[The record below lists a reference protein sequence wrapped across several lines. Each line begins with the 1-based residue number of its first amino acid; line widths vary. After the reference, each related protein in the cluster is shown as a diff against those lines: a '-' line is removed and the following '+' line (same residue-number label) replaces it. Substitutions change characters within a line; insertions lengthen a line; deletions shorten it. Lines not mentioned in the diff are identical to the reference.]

1 MKPSETSLISI
12 IIPTYNRLP
21 LLKETLESV
30 FSQINHH
37 PVEVIVV
44 DDGSED
50 GTWEYLKELSNK
62 YSFLKIFRHPQ
73 NLGVSSARN
82 SGLKLAKG
90 KYVFFLDSDDL
101 LLPRSLEKLI
111 YLSQNNSYEVYL
123 TNSFREKKGK
133 KKFKPFPEVENPFM
147 RLKFFLEGAYSEGLF
162 LVKREVA
169 LLYPF
174 PEDLKVREDFVIK
187 AKWLTLHKVK
197 IINEPFGL
205 YRDHPN
211 RLRYNV
217 NFYLDKALS
226 SVDYLFRDLPSIFQ
240 SLYPYALFLT
250 YYELAKKAYLN
261 KNYSLSLTYLIKAKK
276 NYPKGII
283 SFKFLKLWI
292 KSFIKLKGN
301 YIFTNLKSF

>member
-1 MKPSETSLISI
+1 MKTSENPLVSI

-62 YSFLKIFRHPQ
+62 YSFLKIFRHSQ

-90 KYVFFLDSDDL
+90 KYVFFLASDDL

-123 TNSFREKKGK
+123 TNSFREKRGK

-147 RLKFFLEGAYSEGLF
+147 RLKFFLEGAYSEGLY

-169 LLYPF
+169 LLHSF

-197 IINEPFGL
+197 IINEPLGL
-205 YRDHPN
+205 IRDHPH
-211 RLRYNV
+211 RLRYNA
-217 NFYLDKALS
+217 NFYLEKSLS
-226 SVDYLFRDLPSIFQ
+226 AVDYLFKDLPSMFHP
-240 SLYPYALFLT
+240 LYPYALYLT
-250 YYELAKKAYLN
+250 YCELAKKAYLN
-261 KNYSLSLTYLIKAKK
+261 KHYSLSFTYLIEAKK
-276 NYPKGII
+276 IYPKGVI

-292 KSFIKLKGN
+292 KSFIKSKGN

>member
-1 MKPSETSLISI
+1 MKTSETSLISI

-62 YSFLKIFRHPQ
+62 YSFLKIFRHSQ

-90 KYVFFLDSDDL
+90 KYVFFLASDDL

-123 TNSFREKKGK
+123 TNSFREKRGK

-147 RLKFFLEGAYSEGLF
+147 RLKFFLEGAYSEGLY

-169 LLYPF
+169 LLHPF

-197 IINEPFGL
+197 IINEPLGL
-205 YRDHPN
+205 IRDHPH
-211 RLRYNV
+211 RLRYNA
-217 NFYLDKALS
+217 NFYLEKSLS
-226 SVDYLFRDLPSIFQ
+226 AVDYLFKDLPSMFHP
-240 SLYPYALFLT
+240 LYPYALYLT
-250 YYELAKKAYLN
+250 YCELAKKAYLN
-261 KNYSLSLTYLIKAKK
+261 KHYSLSFTYLIEAKK
-276 NYPKGII
+276 IYPKGVI

-292 KSFIKLKGN
+292 KSFIKSKGN